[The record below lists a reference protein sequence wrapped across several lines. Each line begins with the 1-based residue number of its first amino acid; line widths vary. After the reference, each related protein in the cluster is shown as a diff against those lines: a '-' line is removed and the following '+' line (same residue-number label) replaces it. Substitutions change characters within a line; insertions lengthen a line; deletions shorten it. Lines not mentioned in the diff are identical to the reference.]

1 MTWKKLDS
9 GRYISSARYKIIEEP
24 YYGARNYSVYAP
36 DNECIEKYA
45 PSVPAAKKLAQKHAK
60 GELR

>member
-9 GRYISSARYKIIEEP
+9 GRYISSAHYKIIEEP

-45 PSVPAAKKLAQKHAK
+45 PSVPAAKKLA
-60 GELR
+60 